1 MDQSPAR
8 RQFLK
13 VAAAAIATSKF
24 PILGAN
30 DRINIGIVGLG
41 GRGNDHIGFYS
52 NLDAEARMNGLCD
65 VNQAARERAVARV
78 NKAKGYQPKEY
89 SDMRQMFDSKD
100 IDAVSITTPN
110 HWHALAAHL
119 GLTGRQ
125 RCLCREAGQPQYL

>member
-8 RQFLK
+8 RQFVK
-13 VAAAAIATSKF
+13 VAAAAIATAKF

-52 NLDAEARMNGLCD
+52 NLDAEARMTGLCD

-78 NKAKGYQPKEY
+78 NKAKGYQPKEFTGHAA
-89 SDMRQMFDSKD
+89 DVRVEGHRRC
-100 IDAVSITTPN
+100 IHN
-110 HWHALAAHL
+110 HAEPLARARRALGYA
-119 GLTGRQ
+119 GRQ
-125 RCLCREAGQPQYL
+125 GRVRGEAGEPQPV

>member
-8 RQFLK
+8 RQFVK

-30 DRINIGIVGLG
+30 DRINIGVVGLG

-52 NLDAEARMNGLCD
+52 NLDVEARMTGLCD

-89 SDMRQMFDSKD
+89 ADMRQMFESKD

-110 HWHALAAHL
+110 HW
-119 GLTGRQ
+119 
-125 RCLCREAGQPQYL
+125 